1 MSNITLE
8 QASAI
13 IDASIAKGHELGF
26 RPLTVAVLDSGGH
39 LVALKREDNSSLL
52 RPQVATGKAW
62 GALGM
67 GESTRSMG
75 QRAQGNPTFFG
86 ALAALADGQIL
97 TSPGG
102 IIVTDQDD
110 NIVGAVGASGDS
122 GDNDEICIIAG
133 IEAVGLTAKI

>member
-1 MSNITLE
+1 MANITLE
-8 QASAI
+8 QATTI

-26 RPLTVAVLDSGGH
+26 RPLTVAVLDAGGH

-52 RPQVATGKAW
+52 RPQIATGKAW

-75 QRAQGNPTFFG
+75 QRAQGNPSFFG

-102 IIVTDQDD
+102 IIVTDTDGT
-110 NIVGAVGASGDS
+110 IVGAVGASGDS
-122 GDNDEICIIAG
+122 GDNDEICILAG
-133 IEAVGLTAKI
+133 IEAAGLIAKG